1 MYNFVAIK
9 NYLLLLH
16 NKELNI
22 YDYTIMKNY
31 VQLHSS
37 KELNIITLE
46 LRITALGRVK
56 TVQNAEC
63 FRRTSFNNNYRLL
76 MRI

>member
-1 MYNFVAIK
+1 
-9 NYLLLLH
+9 
-16 NKELNI
+16 
-22 YDYTIMKNY
+22 MKNY
-31 VQLHSS
+31 MQLHSS
-37 KELNIITLE
+37 KELNIITLQ
-46 LRITALGRVK
+46 LRITALGRVR